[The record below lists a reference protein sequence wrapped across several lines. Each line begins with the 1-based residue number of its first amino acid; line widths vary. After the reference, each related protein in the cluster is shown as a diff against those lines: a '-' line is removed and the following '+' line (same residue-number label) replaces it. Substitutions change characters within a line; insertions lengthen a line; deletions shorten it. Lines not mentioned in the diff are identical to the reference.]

1 MRYEVRKQVANAQ
14 WFAAVG
20 LMRPGANSANVAL
33 YKGQEAG
40 VLQLLKSEIKTRMR
54 MKSGWALAL
63 AIASLGIFNSCSS
76 SKNAITGTG
85 IVWVATTGDQMITT
99 FTINE
104 GSGASSQVGS
114 GTASGAQPSNMLL
127 TGDRKFLFVA
137 NMDVPDPSCDPN
149 HTITGTPFCN
159 EVRAF
164 SVNTD
169 GTLKAIGNPV
179 VVSPPA
185 SSAQGS
191 RVGLAVDPK
200 NSFLF
205 VTNQGNSGQL
215 GQTNTVPG
223 TIYVLAISSSGLTL
237 SSSASS
243 AVPGDFTGNGPSAIA
258 VAPVGNFLYVSNF
271 FTNTVA
277 AFSYDTSTGAIN
289 TLPISV
295 MGTGTNPAGVAFSKC
310 AGGSAF
316 NTNCT
321 ASDGDNLFV
330 ANSGLSNNISVFS
343 ACIEV
348 TPICSAADGTLREIS
363 GSPFPANGIGP
374 TSFII
379 DPLLNFV
386 YVVDTQSNEI
396 SQFKYSPATGALTAL
411 SPATV
416 STGTSP
422 GPGGITSDG
431 SFVMVPDTGASQI
444 DIFRV
449 NNTASSTGSAAT
461 GRLSRPGTSSIT
473 LANQPTAAIVR

>member
-1 MRYEVRKQVANAQ
+1 
-14 WFAAVG
+14 
-20 LMRPGANSANVAL
+20 
-33 YKGQEAG
+33 
-40 VLQLLKSEIKTRMR
+40 MR

-104 GSGASSQVGS
+104 STGASSQVGS
-114 GTASGAQPSNMLL
+114 ATKSGAQPSKMLM
-127 TGDRKFLFVA
+127 TVDRKVLFVA
-137 NMDVPDPSCDPN
+137 NMDVPDPNCDPN
-149 HTITGTPFCN
+149 HTITAPTVFCN

-179 VVSPPA
+179 VMPPPA
-185 SSAQGS
+185 ASAQGS
-191 RVGLAVDPK
+191 QIGLAVDPK
-200 NSFLF
+200 GSFLF
-205 VTNQGNSGQL
+205 VTNQGNSGAF
-215 GQTNTVPG
+215 GQAGAVQG
-223 TIYVLAISSSGLTL
+223 SISVLSISSSGLTL
-237 SSSASS
+237 SSSVSS
-243 AVPGDFTGNGPSAIA
+243 AVPGDFAGNGPSDIA
-258 VAPVGNFLYVSNF
+258 VAPVGNFLYVSNRF
-271 FTNTVA
+271 DNTVA
-277 AFSYDTSTGAIN
+277 AFSYDPSTGTI
-289 TLPISV
+289 TTPPFDFK
-295 MGTGTNPAGVAFSKC
+295 GTGTNPAGVAFSKC
-310 AGGSAF
+310 AGGSAV

-348 TPICSAADGTLREIS
+348 TPMCPGANGTLQEIS

-374 TSFII
+374 TSFIV

-416 STGTSP
+416 STGPSP
-422 GPGGITSDG
+422 APGGITSDG
-431 SFVMVPDTGASQI
+431 SFVMVPDSGASQI

-449 NNTASSTGSAAT
+449 NNTASSTGASAT
-461 GRLSRPGTSSIT
+461 GRLSRPGTASIT
-473 LANQPTAAIVR
+473 LAAQPTAAIVR

>member
-1 MRYEVRKQVANAQ
+1 
-14 WFAAVG
+14 
-20 LMRPGANSANVAL
+20 
-33 YKGQEAG
+33 
-40 VLQLLKSEIKTRMR
+40 MR

-63 AIASLGIFNSCSS
+63 AITSLGIFNSCSS

-104 GSGASSQVGS
+104 STGASSQVGS
-114 GTASGAQPSNMLL
+114 ATKSGAQPSKMLM
-127 TGDRKFLFVA
+127 TVDRKFLFVA
-137 NMDVPDPSCDPN
+137 NMDVPDPNCGSSSS
-149 HTITGTPFCN
+149 FCN

-169 GTLKAIGNPV
+169 GTLKALGNPV
-179 VVSPPA
+179 VISPPA

-191 RVGLAVDPK
+191 QIGLAVDPK
-200 NSFLF
+200 GSFLF
-205 VTNQGNSGQL
+205 VTNQGNSGVL
-215 GQTNTVPG
+215 GQGGTVPG
-223 TIYVLAISSSGLTL
+223 SISVLSISSSGLTL
-237 SSSASS
+237 SSSVSS
-243 AVPGDFTGNGPSAIA
+243 VVPGDFAGNGPNDIA
-258 VAPVGNFLYVSNF
+258 VAPVGNFLYVSNRF
-271 FTNTVA
+271 NNTVA
-277 AFSYDTSTGAIN
+277 AFSYDPSTGAI
-289 TLPISV
+289 TTPPFDFK
-295 MGTGTNPAGVAFSKC
+295 GTGTNPAGVAFSKC
-310 AGGSAF
+310 AGGSAV

-348 TPICSAADGTLREIS
+348 TPLCPVANGTLQEIS

-374 TSFII
+374 TSFIV

-416 STGTSP
+416 STGPSP
-422 GPGGITSDG
+422 ASGGISSDG
-431 SFVMVPDTGASQI
+431 AFVMVPDSGASQI

-449 NNTASSTGSAAT
+449 NNTASSTGASAT
-461 GRLSRPGTSSIT
+461 GRLSRPGTASIT
-473 LANQPTAAIVR
+473 LAAQPTAAIVR